1 MFAPSFVQSVIVK
14 YGALFSSGS
23 LTVHDNMA
31 SQPLFTEHLTAVPAD
46 PGVVVKA
53 TLLHY
58 CHIVTFCQTLLIV
71 IGGGNANRF

>member
-14 YGALFSSGS
+14 YCALFSSGS

-46 PGVVVKA
+46 LGVAVKA
-53 TLLHY
+53 TLLH
-58 CHIVTFCQTLLIV
+58 V
-71 IGGGNANRF
+71 IL